1 MGPKPDGSERGHWAV
16 NAVGRAA
23 GTLLVALPVIAFL
36 SAIAFLGVVVVL
48 DEGSSDWLRQAAF
61 GGFGTVYVVVVSGLP
76 AALLGYGFWSLWT
89 AGRVRETPQP
99 TDIGPFQR
107 VWSLLV
113 LLVWT
118 DEDDIDEFDRLRRRG
133 LLSVSIS
140 AVMTGVLLTEHGML

>member
-16 NAVGRAA
+16 NAVGRVAR
-23 GTLLVALPVIAFL
+23 TLLVALPVLAFL

-48 DEGSSDWLRQAAF
+48 DKGSPDWLRQAVF
-61 GGFGTVYVVVVSGLP
+61 GGFGIVYVVVVSGLP

>member
-16 NAVGRAA
+16 NAVGRVAR
-23 GTLLVALPVIAFL
+23 TLLVALPVLAFL

-48 DEGSSDWLRQAAF
+48 DKGSPDWLRQAVF
-61 GGFGTVYVVVVSGLP
+61 GGFGIVYVVVVSGLP
-76 AALLGYGFWSLWT
+76 AALLGYGFWSLWA

-99 TDIGPFQR
+99 TDSGPFHR

-140 AVMTGVLLTEHGML
+140 AVMTVVLLGEHGML